1 MTRHREPVER
11 FFLTVEGETFSV
23 VRASEYDL
31 LEERLDDYLDDY
43 IAVMNEDCAGDEK
56 HCSCVPVL
64 RTELAIMRAEL
75 RARYCIGPAHICH
88 NLATARSENKRLRGL
103 LREAVSHVNTHAF
116 SSADRL
122 AERIDAA
129 LSAADQPAAVR
140 VCDTCGNP
148 VEVMPFKTHAPHHEP
163 MQHVLCDVCKTAI
176 TERRR
181 ADQPSAAHLS
191 NIVDKPADQ
200 PAAVRDPEA
209 VEIVRCPR
217 CHALPRP
224 SLMGGCVCPNCGTT
238 VLQPVPESAADNSP
252 AAE

>member
-1 MTRHREPVER
+1 MTDV
-11 FFLTVEGETFSV
+11 SK
-23 VRASEYDL
+23 
-31 LEERLDDYLDDY
+31 Y
-43 IAVMNEDCAGDEK
+43 IDMV
-56 HCSCVPVL
+56 
-64 RTELAIMRAEL
+64 AEL
-75 RARYCIGPAHICH
+75 GKQRD
-88 NLATARSENKRLRGL
+88 TLRGL
-103 LREAVSHVNTHAF
+103 LREVREGKITVIF
-116 SSADRL
+116 DRSDL
-122 AERIDAA
+122 AKRIDAA
-129 LSAADQPAAVR
+129 LAITPDQPAAVHEFTEGAVSVMNPQGTEETGSDRPAAPDSQPAAVR

-238 VLQPVPESAADNSP
+238 VLQPVPESAADKPDVTHGGSHE
-252 AAE
+252 ADQD